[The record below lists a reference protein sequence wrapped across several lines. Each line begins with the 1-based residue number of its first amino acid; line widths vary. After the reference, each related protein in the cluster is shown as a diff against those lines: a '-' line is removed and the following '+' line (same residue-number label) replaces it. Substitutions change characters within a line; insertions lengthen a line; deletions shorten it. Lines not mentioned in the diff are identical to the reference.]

1 MDRCPPSRASVASVL
16 EGCRGPLYGLGWQL
30 GRTQHDDFAATLGP
44 ARCATEA
51 RVRIEDRV
59 LATSRGTAPLD

>member
-1 MDRCPPSRASVASVL
+1 MLPARPWTCWKAADTMIS
-16 EGCRGPLYGLGWQL
+16 PLRW
-30 GRTQHDDFAATLGP
+30 DP

-59 LATSRGTAPLD
+59 PATRRGTAPLGRARLRLGRRH